1 LKVNI
6 LKSNQNVFLF
16 YFIEKKWVFNFAIK
30 IVQNFAIKMK
40 TIKEYLDEADFTFGK
55 SNNIKTL
62 EENVYYLYFY
72 FALNNNLSKN
82 IYYTFFIS

>member
-40 TIKEYLDEADFTFGK
+40 TIKECLDELISPLGRVT
-55 SNNIKTL
+55 T
-62 EENVYYLYFY
+62 
-72 FALNNNLSKN
+72 SKLLKKMST
-82 IYYTFFIS
+82 IYIFILF